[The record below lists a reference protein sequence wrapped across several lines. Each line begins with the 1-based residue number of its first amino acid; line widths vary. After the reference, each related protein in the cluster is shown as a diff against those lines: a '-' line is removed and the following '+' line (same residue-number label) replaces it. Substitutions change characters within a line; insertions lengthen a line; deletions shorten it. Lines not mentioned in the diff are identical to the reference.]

1 MRRFLFTVAA
11 MVVVALAAYLGL
23 FQREALWGLWTRSKL
38 AAEGYGPAKT
48 PSEAMD
54 KFLKAIKDRNYEA
67 AESYLGGDYAEQF
80 HKGAKQ
86 GQPLGVAIDNLN
98 SAMEKTGVKSDR
110 VKVVLKLMDPFP
122 TGLKVVDVK
131 QDGDKAHATVTEEPG
146 VLLRPDGRVENWDLP
161 PALCHALFR
170 GAGHRNNRAPPR
182 GGRRR
187 QVEAPPAR
195 DPDAALLRR
204 LPQRQWIQLRQRVG
218 ARQGGRQERRHH
230 QSGPRTGA
238 ADGVDRLEVNPRP
251 ESVV

>member
-38 AAEGYGPAKT
+38 AAEGYGPART

-98 SAMEKTGVKSDR
+98 AALEKTGVKSDR
-110 VKVVLKLMDPFP
+110 VKVILKLMDPFP

-131 QDGDKAHATVTEEPG
+131 QDGDKAHATITEEPG

-161 PALCHALFR
+161 PALCQALFR
-170 GAGHRNNRAPPR
+170 GVLGSGTIDYLNDNGSNYVNALERVKEDVKNDATTKADLERALR
-182 GGRRR
+182 T
-187 QVEAPPAR
+187 
-195 DPDAALLRR
+195 AL
-204 LPQRQWIQLRQRVG
+204 
-218 ARQGGRQERRHH
+218 
-230 QSGPRTGA
+230 S
-238 ADGVDRLEVNPRP
+238 D
-251 ESVV
+251 SK